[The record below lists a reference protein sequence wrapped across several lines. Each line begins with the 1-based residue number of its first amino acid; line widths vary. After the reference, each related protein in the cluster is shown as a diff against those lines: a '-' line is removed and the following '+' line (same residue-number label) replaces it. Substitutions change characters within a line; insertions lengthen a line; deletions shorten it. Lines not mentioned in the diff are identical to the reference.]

1 MIIPFVWYLFIG
13 IGFIIIMFVLILYE
27 ATLKLDVTR
36 KSRNE
41 NNNIEK

>member
-1 MIIPFVWYLFIG
+1 MFCVAFVIG
-13 IGFIIIMFVLILYE
+13 IRFIIIFVLILYE

-36 KSRNE
+36 KNRND

>member
-1 MIIPFVWYLFIG
+1 MFVWHLFVG
-13 IGFIIIMFVLILYE
+13 IGFIIIFVLILYE

-36 KSRNE
+36 KNRND